1 MTCQTIAGRLIG
13 GPQFVTGPDGSR
25 LCAFALS
32 PEPSG
37 SRALP
42 ACVGVRA
49 PYRLMPRIEKLAP
62 GTRITVD
69 GFIRL
74 LPKASGNGVIA
85 DIYTTDVTHE

>member
-1 MTCQTIAGRLIG
+1 
-13 GPQFVTGPDGSR
+13 
-25 LCAFALS
+25 
-32 PEPSG
+32 
-37 SRALP
+37 
-42 ACVGVRA
+42 
-49 PYRLMPRIEKLAP
+49 MPRIEKLAP